1 MSFEPSIAVRL
12 TSMFAVAA
20 FAVFSLVGVVL
31 YRDLDA
37 ELVARQVEQVD
48 TRFQQI
54 SFTLEHPL
62 APFQWNHLHARL
74 ASFTPPD
81 LSAQYWLLSDDPEI
95 RFGEPPPEV
104 VRAVS
109 QGSRAFVKVR
119 DGKRSVPMIV
129 RSQYFPAN
137 DSRAALRFI
146 VGVEAA
152 SYIRTRRAFE
162 SELLL
167 AGISGVVLVALIGFV
182 IARWGLV
189 SVRRLSEEARRLS
202 PSALSQR
209 LALDR
214 LPAEL
219 SDLATSFNDALGR
232 LEGAY
237 QQLEAFNADVT
248 HELRTP
254 LANLIGQTQVALA
267 RDRSAKQLTEVL
279 LSNLEETQRI
289 RDIVNDML
297 FLSRADQGERPQRLT
312 VTSLADE
319 IAKTVEFLDF
329 VTDEAGVSVRIRG
342 DARAP
347 VDVPLLLRAVT
358 NLLQNAIRFSQAGSE
373 IFVDITVASTTVQ
386 VAVSN
391 RGPAISPEHLGRLFD
406 RFYRADA
413 ARTNSWEHHGL
424 GLAIVKAVAIMHA
437 GNVFASSS
445 DGVTTIGLAVPLVA
459 PPV

>member
-1 MSFEPSIAVRL
+1 MKFRPSIAVRL
-12 TSMFAVAA
+12 TSMFALAA
-20 FAVFSLVGVVL
+20 FVVFSLVGIVL
-31 YRDLDA
+31 YRNLDA
-37 ELVARQVEQVD
+37 ELVKRQIEQVD

-54 SFTLEHPL
+54 AFTLEHPL
-62 APFQWNHLHARL
+62 EPFQWDRLHVRL
-74 ASFTPPD
+74 SSFTPPD
-81 LSAQYWLLSDDPEI
+81 LAAQYWLVSDDPTI
-95 RFGEPPPEV
+95 RYGDPPPDV
-104 VRAVS
+104 VRADQNSRSLVS
-109 QGSRAFVKVR
+109 VR
-119 DGKRSVPMIV
+119 TGDRIVPMMV

-137 DSRAALRFI
+137 DRRAALRFI
-146 VGVEAA
+146 VGVETA

-167 AGISGVVLVALIGFV
+167 ASAGGIVLVALIGLLV
-182 IARWGLV
+182 ARWGLG

-209 LALDR
+209 LALGR
-214 LPAEL
+214 LPTEL
-219 SDLATSFNDALGR
+219 FDLAISFNDALGR
-232 LEGAY
+232 LEVAY

-267 RDRSAKQLTEVL
+267 RDRSVEQLKEVL
-279 LSNLEETQRI
+279 HSNLEETQRI

-297 FLSRADQGERPQRLT
+297 FLSRADQGERPQRLK
-312 VTSLADE
+312 VTSLAEE
-319 IAKTVEFLDF
+319 IAKAIEFLEF
-329 VTDEAGVSVRIRG
+329 VTDEAGVRIRISG

-347 VDVPLLLRAVT
+347 IDASLFLRAVT

-373 IFVDITVASTTVQ
+373 ILVDITVAAGVAR

-391 RGPAISPEHLGRLFD
+391 HGPGIEPDDLIRLFD
-406 RFYRADA
+406 RFYRADT

-437 GNVFASSS
+437 GSVFASSS
-445 DGVTTIGLAVPLVA
+445 CGVTTVGLAVQLVA
-459 PPV
+459 PTA